1 MALLTASGTATT
13 RCALCVSAGCVP
25 SLLHACAVVHS
36 SRAAPTPPLPS
47 PSRTITPSMHT
58 HDPCTHTHTRAP
70 QDFGRGMF
78 RKAADFEVDDM
89 ILERLGKKSFSYA
102 R

>member
-1 MALLTASGTATT
+1 
-13 RCALCVSAGCVP
+13 
-25 SLLHACAVVHS
+25 
-36 SRAAPTPPLPS
+36 
-47 PSRTITPSMHT
+47 MHT